1 MLTYALLLFLIAAVG
16 GLFLASFV
24 LRGRFAPWLVS
35 LLHMLLGASGLALL
49 AIAVIDSGAATLPL
63 IALCV
68 LVVAALLGL
77 YLASLHLRDTIAR
90 KKLVLI
96 HASVAVIGVSTVIAA
111 LLLP

>member
-24 LRGRFAPWLVS
+24 LRGRFAPWVVS
-35 LLHMLLGASGLALL
+35 LLHMLLGASGLALPTV
-49 AIAVIDSGAATLPL
+49 AVVSSGGAVLPL

-68 LVVAALLGL
+68 LTTAALLGI
-77 YLASLHLRDTIAR
+77 YLASLHFRDKVAR
-90 KKLVLI
+90 KHLVLI
-96 HASVAVIGVSTVIAA
+96 HAGVAVTGVSTLIAA